1 MPTSGKSTV
10 GRRLAK
16 TMNMNFIDTDDLL
29 EQSENKSIQDI
40 VNRRGLK
47 FFRQLE
53 EQILSNLRLNNYVI
67 STGGSAV
74 YSYAAMQHLS
84 TTGLMVYLKIDL
96 KTLNTRMNN
105 IDTRGLV
112 KMPTYPLA
120 RLYNERYTL
129 YEAAADLSFDNNNP
143 LTGLRFDAL
152 IQQINNH

>member
-1 MPTSGKSTV
+1 
-10 GRRLAK
+10 
-16 TMNMNFIDTDDLL
+16 
-29 EQSENKSIQDI
+29 
-40 VNRRGLK
+40 
-47 FFRQLE
+47 
-53 EQILSNLRLNNYVI
+53 
-67 STGGSAV
+67 
-74 YSYAAMQHLS
+74 
-84 TTGLMVYLKIDL
+84 LKIDL

-152 IQQINNH
+152 IQLINNH